1 MTSNSIS
8 TEAANLINYVFQGLC
23 GAKPSWRAGFK
34 TEQDVSI
41 YKQALALAFVENC
54 ITDPSMVLK
63 GIAEARR
70 DTTSP
75 FMPSTGLFLQWCKPE
90 IVREY
95 HISKIPRE
103 LSEEDKKRANN
114 EFKKIMDLLP

>member
-1 MTSNSIS
+1 MNNIS
-8 TEAANLINYVFQGLC
+8 PEAANLINHVFRGLC

-34 TEQDVSI
+34 TEEDVAI

-63 GIAEARR
+63 GLAEARK

-75 FMPSTGLFLQWCKPE
+75 FMPSTGLFLKWCKPE
-90 IVREY
+90 VVREY
-95 HISKIPRE
+95 HISKIPHE
-103 LSEEDKKRANN
+103 LTAAKKQSANN
-114 EFKKIMDLLP
+114 QFKKIRDLLK